1 MADGTE
7 AAGLVEV
14 SGVGLPFAWLFSSDE
29 GAAEAARLEL
39 GFETS
44 LLLLW
49 SSSAT
54 DLWAACCLAVLD
66 CGLRCAATLARV
78 CRTEVLQ
85 SSPKRSQLW

>member
-1 MADGTE
+1 MADDTE
-7 AAGLVEV
+7 AVGLVEI

-49 SSSAT
+49 SAT

-66 CGLRCAATLARV
+66 GGLRCAATLARV

-85 SSPKRSQLW
+85 SSAKSSQLW